1 MNVTIAGYGQHLTTH
16 EALSG
21 VFGSISLASWIF
33 LLVPQLIENYRQSS
47 ADGISLAFL
56 AVWFIGDVTNLIGA
70 LWAQLVPTVS
80 ALAVYFC
87 FADLILIAQC
97 VYYNDK
103 NARRAARKASTRSED
118 SVEQPLLGRRDS
130 SNVGLPGSHTRRR
143 SSAASASASARER
156 RRRASSLPSLVEEGE
171 ARGGAWAKNVASI
184 VGVCAVGAAGW
195 AIAWKAG
202 VWVPTPEHGA
212 SPSDPEPDTPLGA
225 SVLGYASAV
234 CYLGARIPQIVKN
247 QRERSCEGLSLL
259 FFILS
264 LLGNATYGAG
274 ILFHSL
280 EKEYFLTNL
289 PWLIGSLG
297 TIVEDVVI
305 FIQFRVF
312 GAGESSAL
320 EVV

>member
-1 MNVTIAGYGQHLTTH
+1 MNVTTVGQGPSLTAH

-56 AVWFIGDVTNLIGA
+56 TVWFIGDVTNLAGA
-70 LWAQLVPTVS
+70 LWAQLVPTVI
-80 ALAVYFC
+80 ALAIYFC
-87 FADLILIAQC
+87 FADLILITQC
-97 VYYNDK
+97 VYYNVK
-103 NARRAARKASTRSED
+103 NARKARKPSTRSED

-143 SSAASASASARER
+143 SSGGASVR
-156 RRRASSLPSLVEEGE
+156 RRRASSLPSLVENE
-171 ARGGAWAKNVASI
+171 ADKRAWLKNALSI
-184 VGVCAVGAAGW
+184 FGVCAVGAAGW
-195 AIAWKAG
+195 ALAWRTG
-202 VWVPTPEHGA
+202 VWVPTPDDGGAADAETPFGA
-212 SPSDPEPDTPLGA
+212 SI
-225 SVLGYASAV
+225 LGYASAI
-234 CYLGARIPQIVKN
+234 CYLGARIPQIIKN
-247 QRERSCEGLSLL
+247 QKDRSCEGLSLL

-297 TIVEDVVI
+297 TIIEDVII

-312 GAGESSAL
+312 GSGETTSA
-320 EVV
+320 VDA